1 MKKILVLGSSGQLGE
16 ALKKY
21 LIQWSEVKFL
31 NRNEVDFE
39 NVKSSEKII
48 KNFKPNFIVNAVA
61 YTNVDNAE
69 NSQEKAFLINAH
81 AVGQL
86 SELANSYDAA
96 FIHYSTDYVF
106 DGKKN
111 VPYTET
117 DTPNPLSIYG
127 KSKLEGELLIKKNCS
142 KFLIIR
148 TSGVISKNND
158 NFLSKIKTFSESKKN
173 LSIIDDQITSLNYS
187 EFISKGTSKMLEKLE
202 NNLEKEKRWGTYHM
216 SGKKPG
222 SWFDFACYAQKK
234 IQIFDPTSA
243 LASSMISPIK
253 SKDFNQ
259 KARRPHYSFLS
270 SNKLEKE
277 FDIKLPNWEKSIS
290 QVIK

>member
-1 MKKILVLGSSGQLGE
+1 MKKILVLGASGQLGE

-21 LIQWSEVKFL
+21 LIRWSEVKFL
-31 NRNEVDFE
+31 NRNEVNFE

-48 KNFKPNFIVNAVA
+48 KNFKPNYIINAAA

-69 NSQEKAFLINAH
+69 NSQEKAFLINAY
-81 AVGQL
+81 AVGKL
-86 SELANSYDAA
+86 SELANFYGAV
-96 FIHYSTDYVF
+96 FVHYSTDYVF

-127 KSKLEGELLIKKNCS
+127 KSKLEGEFLIKKNCS
-142 KFLIIR
+142 KFFIIR
-148 TSGVISKNND
+148 TSGVISKNNN

-173 LSIIDDQITSLNYS
+173 LSVIDDQITSLNYS

-202 NNLEKEKRWGTYHM
+202 NNLENEKRWGTYHM
-216 SGKKPG
+216 SGKKSG

-234 IQIFDPTSA
+234 IRIIDPTSA

-253 SKDFNQ
+253 SKHFNQ
-259 KARRPHYSFLS
+259 SARRPHYSFLS
-270 SNKLEKE
+270 SIKLEKE
-277 FDIKLPNWEKSIS
+277 FDIKLPNWKKSIS